1 MAPGF
6 LCVCKTS
13 IMSQDTSGIKL
24 TVLVI
29 GTLQIAQQRLE
40 RQKRMPCNG
49 NPKCSILGVIEGV
62 YLFKCIERVL
72 LHLETGPYRYLR
84 LKK

>member
-1 MAPGF
+1 MEPGF
-6 LCVCKTS
+6 LCVCRTS

-24 TVLVI
+24 TVLVVALFKLHSK
-29 GTLQIAQQRLE
+29 GLNARRGCLVMVT
-40 RQKRMPCNG
+40 
-49 NPKCSILGVIEGV
+49 PKCSILGVIEGI

-72 LHLETGPYRYLR
+72 LHLETGAYRYLR